1 MTNQPQSEKITFL
14 ELLSRYGKIEIP
26 RIQRNYAQGRENE
39 SIIRNSFL
47 TDLIKVLNSNNAD
60 ICLDFIYGSVLN
72 YEDIKKEEKKKF
84 IPVDGQ
90 QRLTTLY
97 LLYWYINNC
106 FSKEKNEKI
115 NKELKKFTYEIR
127 DSSKCFC
134 ENLLE
139 KGINENTSKNKI
151 SEKIKTQI
159 WYLLDW
165 NMDPTI
171 KAMLIMLDEIEQR
184 LNEQIIK
191 RENIINNVIKDEKIY
206 FYSIEINN
214 FGSADEIYI
223 KMNSRGKELTLFE
236 NFKSKLEKYIEKL
249 YDESLDTYSSNI
261 DNKWL
266 NYFWK
271 KLKEMKNNKV
281 EENEI
286 ENIDDWLMNI
296 YMTIFENQYA
306 ITLLEE
312 NEDTIEKE
320 IKNFDNFIT
329 YQGKREIDFDTMVNI
344 GKINKE
350 CIKQSQ
356 LLFDYFSNK
365 DQNNDLNIVNQNEMY
380 EKNMNINK
388 SHSNDLRPEKI
399 ELFAMCKFLQ
409 YKNKNEL
416 DSNEQIELS
425 KILYFVRNIV
435 ENMYMDSAKRYCMM
449 VSNIND
455 ILNSIFKENGI
466 EQYLEKL
473 SQYSYEDING
483 LFNKNGEFD
492 REFTYLLKGEITKAK
507 YISQNEEWKKEILKI
522 DKHTYFKGNTQ
533 FLFEFIKEYK
543 EDKLEMYK
551 NYSQKI
557 RTIFNEKANNSKE
570 KIIDPI
576 LNEDSQYYFKRA
588 LLTFGNYMIK
598 YGNRYSF
605 LVMSDK
611 YNSWYNLLTEEKY
624 TSQRLNVKELL
635 DKISESVSY
644 CENEND
650 ETLYYLRTQIEIAIK
665 NIVENYIPNDTVP
678 EWTNCCIKY
687 PEIIKTVVHE
697 GEGYLKSIGSGNLDN
712 DRQILITKSKS
723 NNAKNWDFYTYVLKC
738 KICEVLNLEPVKFEY
753 KTVIASTEFI
763 KYDLNK
769 CNIYA
774 KCNYGDNFSYC
785 LAIEKNSKEL
795 EYIKCILQKDGILDE
810 NKKYY
815 IFEYGNANEI
825 IEAIKKIKERIV

>member
-1 MTNQPQSEKITFL
+1 MTFL

-26 RIQRNYAQGRENE
+26 RIQRNYAQGRKNE
-39 SIIRNSFL
+39 TIVRNSFL
-47 TDLIKVLNSNNAD
+47 NDLVNVLNSNDAN
-60 ICLDFIYGSVLN
+60 ICLDFIYGSELN

-127 DSSKCFC
+127 DSSKSFC

-171 KAMLIMLDEIEQR
+171 KAMLIMLDEIERR
-184 LNEQIIK
+184 LSDKKINK
-191 RENIINNVIKDEKIY
+191 ENIINNTIGNEKIY
-206 FYSIEINN
+206 FYSIEIDN

-236 NFKSKLEKYIEKL
+236 NFKSKLEKYIESL

-271 KLKEMKNNKV
+271 KLKKLKNNDVK
-281 EENEI
+281 ENEI

-296 YMTIFENQYA
+296 YMTIFENQCA
-306 ITLLEE
+306 VTLLEKDDNTIE
-312 NEDTIEKE
+312 NE
-320 IKNFDNFIT
+320 IKYFDNFIT
-329 YQGKREIDFDTMVNI
+329 YQEKREIDFDNMVSTA
-344 GKINKE
+344 KINKE

-356 LLFDYFSNK
+356 LLFEYFSNK
-365 DQNNDLNIVNQNEMY
+365 DENDDLNIVNQNEMY
-380 EKNMNINK
+380 EKIMNINK
-388 SHSNDLRPEKI
+388 SHSNDLRPEKV
-399 ELFAMCKFLQ
+399 ELFAMCKFLR

-416 DSNEQIELS
+416 DSNEKLELS

-449 VSNIND
+449 ISNIND
-455 ILNSIFKENGI
+455 ILNSIFRENGI
-466 EQYLEKL
+466 QQYLEKIT
-473 SQYSYEDING
+473 QYSDENING
-483 LFNKNGEFD
+483 LFNKYGEFD
-492 REFTYLLKGEITKAK
+492 NEFKYLLKGEITKAK

-522 DKHTYFKGNTQ
+522 DKHPYFKGNTQ
-533 FLFEFIKEYK
+533 FLFEFINEYND
-543 EDKLEMYK
+543 ERLAMYK

-557 RTIFNEKANNSKE
+557 RTIFNEKS
-570 KIIDPI
+570 IDSL
-576 LNEDSQYYFKRA
+576 LNEDTQYYFRRA
-588 LLTFGNYMIK
+588 LLTFGNYMIR
-598 YGNRYSF
+598 YGKRYSF

-624 TSQRLNVKELL
+624 KGQRIIVKKLL
-635 DKISESVSY
+635 DKISESVNY
-644 CENEND
+644 CEND
-650 ETLYYLRTQIEIAIK
+650 ETLSDLRNQIEDAIK
-665 NIVENYIPNDTVP
+665 HIVKDYIANDTIP

-687 PEIIKTVVHE
+687 PEIIKETLSE
-697 GEGYLKSIGSGNLDN
+697 GEGYLKAVGSGNLDN

-723 NNAKNWDFYTYVLKC
+723 NNARNWDFYTYVLKC
-738 KICEVLNLEPVKFEY
+738 QIHELLNLEPIKYEY

-763 KYDLNK
+763 KYNFNK
-769 CNIYA
+769 CNIYV
-774 KCNYGDNFSYC
+774 KCNYGYSFSYC

-795 EYIKCILQKDGILDE
+795 ENIKYILQKDGKLDE
-810 NKKYY
+810 DGKHY
-815 IFEYGNANEI
+815 IFEYNNDNEI
-825 IEAIKKIKERIV
+825 IEAMKRIKEWFGDNKNN

>member
-1 MTNQPQSEKITFL
+1 MTFL

-39 SIIRNSFL
+39 TIVRNSFL
-47 TDLIKVLNSNNAD
+47 NDLVNVLNSNDAN
-60 ICLDFIYGSVLN
+60 ICLDFIYGSELN

-97 LLYWYINNC
+97 LLYWYVNNC
-106 FSKEKNEKI
+106 LAKEKNEKV
-115 NKELKKFTYEIR
+115 NKELKKFTYETR
-127 DSSKCFC
+127 DSSKSFC
-134 ENLLE
+134 KNLIE
-139 KGINENTSKNKI
+139 KGINQNTNKDKI
-151 SEKIKTQI
+151 SEKIQKQI

-171 KAMLIMLDEIEQR
+171 KAMLIMLDEIERR
-184 LNEQIIK
+184 LSDKKINK
-191 RENIINNVIKDEKIY
+191 ENIINNTIENEKIY
-206 FYSIEINN
+206 FYSIEIDN

-236 NFKSKLEKYIEKL
+236 NFKSKLEKYIESL

-271 KLKEMKNNKV
+271 KLKTMKNNNV

-296 YMTIFENQYA
+296 YMTIFENQCA
-306 ITLLEE
+306 VTLLEKDD
-312 NEDTIEKE
+312 DTIENE
-320 IKNFDNFIT
+320 IKYFDNFIT
-329 YQGKREIDFDTMVNI
+329 YQEKREIDFDNMVSTA
-344 GKINKE
+344 KINKE
-350 CIKQSQ
+350 SIKQSQ
-356 LLFDYFSNK
+356 LLFEYFSNK
-365 DQNNDLNIVNQNEMY
+365 DENDDLNIVNQNEMY
-380 EKNMNINK
+380 EKIMNINK
-388 SHSNDLRPEKI
+388 SHSNDLRPEKV
-399 ELFAMCKFLQ
+399 ELFAMCKFLR

-416 DSNEQIELS
+416 DSNEKLELS

-449 VSNIND
+449 ISNIND

-466 EQYLEKL
+466 EQYLEKIT
-473 SQYSYEDING
+473 QYSDENING
-483 LFNKNGEFD
+483 LFNKYGEFD
-492 REFTYLLKGEITKAK
+492 NEFKYLLKGEITKAK

-522 DKHTYFKGNTQ
+522 DKHPYFKGNTQ
-533 FLFEFIKEYK
+533 FLFEFINEYND
-543 EDKLEMYK
+543 EKLAMYK

-557 RTIFNEKANNSKE
+557 RTIFNEKS
-570 KIIDPI
+570 IDSL
-576 LNEDSQYYFKRA
+576 LNEDTQYYFRRA
-588 LLTFGNYMIK
+588 LLTFGNYMIR
-598 YGNRYSF
+598 YGKRYSF

-624 TSQRLNVKELL
+624 KGQRVIVKKLL
-635 DKISESVSY
+635 DKTSESVNY
-644 CENEND
+644 CEND
-650 ETLYYLRTQIEIAIK
+650 ETPSDLRNQIEDAIK
-665 NIVENYIPNDTVP
+665 HIVKDYIANDTIP

-687 PEIIKTVVHE
+687 PEIIKDTLSE
-697 GEGYLKSIGSGNLDN
+697 GEGYLKAVESGNLDN

-723 NNAKNWDFYTYVLKC
+723 NNARNWDFYTYVLKC
-738 KICEVLNLEPVKFEY
+738 QIHELLNLEPIKYEY

-763 KYDLNK
+763 KYNFNK
-769 CNIYA
+769 CNIYV
-774 KCNYGDNFSYC
+774 KCNYGYSFSYC

-795 EYIKCILQKDGILDE
+795 ENIKYILQKEGKLDE
-810 NKKYY
+810 DGKHY
-815 IFEYGNANEI
+815 IFEYNNNNEI
-825 IEAIKKIKERIV
+825 IEAMKRIKEWFGDNKNN

>member
-1 MTNQPQSEKITFL
+1 MTFL

-39 SIIRNSFL
+39 TIVRNSFL
-47 TDLIKVLNSNNAD
+47 NDLVNVLNSNDAN
-60 ICLDFIYGSVLN
+60 ICLDFIYGSELN

-97 LLYWYINNC
+97 LLYWYVNNC
-106 FSKEKNEKI
+106 LAKGKNEKV
-115 NKELKKFTYEIR
+115 NKELKKFTYETR
-127 DSSKCFC
+127 DSSKSFC
-134 ENLLE
+134 KNLIE
-139 KGINENTSKNKI
+139 KGINQNTNKDKI
-151 SEKIKTQI
+151 SEKIQKQI

-171 KAMLIMLDEIEQR
+171 KAMLIMLDEIERR
-184 LNEQIIK
+184 LSDKKINK
-191 RENIINNVIKDEKIY
+191 ENIINNTIENEKIY
-206 FYSIEINN
+206 FYSIEIDN

-236 NFKSKLEKYIEKL
+236 NFKSKLEKYIESL

-271 KLKEMKNNKV
+271 KLKTMKNNNV

-296 YMTIFENQYA
+296 YMTIFENQCA
-306 ITLLEE
+306 VTLLEKDD
-312 NEDTIEKE
+312 DTIENE
-320 IKNFDNFIT
+320 IKYFDNFIT
-329 YQGKREIDFDTMVNI
+329 YQEKREIDFDNMVSTA
-344 GKINKE
+344 KINKE
-350 CIKQSQ
+350 SIKQSQ
-356 LLFDYFSNK
+356 LLFEYFSNK
-365 DQNNDLNIVNQNEMY
+365 DENDDLNIVNQNEMY
-380 EKNMNINK
+380 EKIMNINK
-388 SHSNDLRPEKI
+388 SHSNDLRPEKV
-399 ELFAMCKFLQ
+399 ELFAMCKFLR

-416 DSNEQIELS
+416 DSNEKLELS

-449 VSNIND
+449 ISNIND

-466 EQYLEKL
+466 EQYLEKIT
-473 SQYSYEDING
+473 QYSDENING
-483 LFNKNGEFD
+483 LFNKYGEFD
-492 REFTYLLKGEITKAK
+492 NEFKYLLKGEITKAK

-522 DKHTYFKGNTQ
+522 DKHPYFKGNTQ
-533 FLFEFIKEYK
+533 FLFEFINEYND
-543 EDKLEMYK
+543 EKLAMYK

-557 RTIFNEKANNSKE
+557 RTIFNEKS
-570 KIIDPI
+570 IDSL
-576 LNEDSQYYFKRA
+576 LNEDTQYYFRRA
-588 LLTFGNYMIK
+588 LLTFGNYMIR
-598 YGNRYSF
+598 YGKRYSF

-624 TSQRLNVKELL
+624 KGQRVIVKKLL
-635 DKISESVSY
+635 DKTSESVNY
-644 CENEND
+644 CEND
-650 ETLYYLRTQIEIAIK
+650 ETPSDLRNQIEDAIK
-665 NIVENYIPNDTVP
+665 HIVKDYIANDTIP

-687 PEIIKTVVHE
+687 PEIIKDTLSE
-697 GEGYLKSIGSGNLDN
+697 GEGYLKAVESGNLDN

-723 NNAKNWDFYTYVLKC
+723 NNARNWDFYTYVLKC
-738 KICEVLNLEPVKFEY
+738 QIHELLNLEPIKYEY

-763 KYDLNK
+763 KYNFNK
-769 CNIYA
+769 CNIYV
-774 KCNYGDNFSYC
+774 KCNYGYSFSYC

-795 EYIKCILQKDGILDE
+795 ENIKYILQKEGKLDE
-810 NKKYY
+810 DGKHY
-815 IFEYGNANEI
+815 IFEYNNNNEI
-825 IEAIKKIKERIV
+825 IEAMKRIKEWFGDNKNN

>member
-1 MTNQPQSEKITFL
+1 MTFL

-39 SIIRNSFL
+39 TIVRNSFL
-47 TDLIKVLNSNNAD
+47 NDLVNVLNSNDAN
-60 ICLDFIYGSVLN
+60 ICLDFIYGSELN

-97 LLYWYINNC
+97 LLYWYVNNC
-106 FSKEKNEKI
+106 LAKGKNEKV
-115 NKELKKFTYEIR
+115 NKELKKFTYETR
-127 DSSKCFC
+127 DSSKSFC
-134 ENLLE
+134 KNLIE
-139 KGINENTSKNKI
+139 KGINQNTNKDKI
-151 SEKIKTQI
+151 SEKIQTQI

-171 KAMLIMLDEIEQR
+171 KAMLIMLDEIERR
-184 LNEQIIK
+184 LSDKKINK
-191 RENIINNVIKDEKIY
+191 ENIINNTIENEKIY
-206 FYSIEINN
+206 FYSIEIDN

-236 NFKSKLEKYIEKL
+236 NFKSKLEKYIESL

-271 KLKEMKNNKV
+271 KLKTMKNNNV

-296 YMTIFENQYA
+296 YMTIFENQCV
-306 ITLLEE
+306 ITLLEKDD
-312 NEDTIEKE
+312 DTIENE
-320 IKNFDNFIT
+320 IKYFDNFIT
-329 YQGKREIDFDTMVNI
+329 YQEKREIDFDNMVSTA
-344 GKINKE
+344 KINKE

-356 LLFDYFSNK
+356 LLFEYFSNK
-365 DQNNDLNIVNQNEMY
+365 DENDDLNIVNQNEMY
-380 EKNMNINK
+380 EKIMNINK
-388 SHSNDLRPEKI
+388 SHSNDLRPEKV
-399 ELFAMCKFLQ
+399 ELFAMCKFLR

-416 DSNEQIELS
+416 DSNEKLELS

-449 VSNIND
+449 ISNIND

-466 EQYLEKL
+466 EQYLEKIT
-473 SQYSYEDING
+473 QYSDENING
-483 LFNKNGEFD
+483 LFNKYGEFD
-492 REFTYLLKGEITKAK
+492 NEFKYLLKGEITKAK

-522 DKHTYFKGNTQ
+522 DKHPYFKGNTQ
-533 FLFEFIKEYK
+533 FLFEFINEYND
-543 EDKLEMYK
+543 EKLAMYK

-557 RTIFNEKANNSKE
+557 RTIFNEKS
-570 KIIDPI
+570 IDSL
-576 LNEDSQYYFKRA
+576 LNEDTQYYFRRA
-588 LLTFGNYMIK
+588 LLTFGNYMIR
-598 YGNRYSF
+598 YGKRYSF

-624 TSQRLNVKELL
+624 KGQRVIVKKLL
-635 DKISESVSY
+635 DKTSESVNY
-644 CENEND
+644 CEND
-650 ETLYYLRTQIEIAIK
+650 ETPSDLRNQIEDAIK
-665 NIVENYIPNDTVP
+665 HIVKDYIANDTIP

-687 PEIIKTVVHE
+687 PEIIKDTLSE
-697 GEGYLKSIGSGNLDN
+697 GEGYLKAVESGNLDN

-723 NNAKNWDFYTYVLKC
+723 NNARNWDFYTYVLKC
-738 KICEVLNLEPVKFEY
+738 QIHELLNLEPIKYEY

-763 KYDLNK
+763 KYNFNK
-769 CNIYA
+769 CNIYV
-774 KCNYGDNFSYC
+774 KCNYGYSFSYC

-795 EYIKCILQKDGILDE
+795 ENIKYILQKEGKLDE
-810 NKKYY
+810 DGKHY
-815 IFEYGNANEI
+815 IFEYNNNNEI
-825 IEAIKKIKERIV
+825 IEAMKRIKEWFGDNKNN